1 MALTVKF
8 KTKKQKKKRLNF
20 GYIDIIQNLEN
31 SSSASNQIKLFSK
44 FLLKGGCFLKTQI
57 MVSTLI
63 KSFDL
68 FFLNNLDYIYKEYP
82 NLIGIFEE
90 IVYKKRNYLSVFDMT
105 VSLVKPP
112 FVIKSEMVSKKL
124 RKKTRQKYLVK
135 IVYKN
140 ENKRLGSAFQQLYY
154 YSNKFNDSS
163 FSVRLY
169 KALALS
175 FFEWKNSHLF
185 KLKTTIFKKFFKA

>member
-135 IVYKN
+135 IVY
-140 ENKRLGSAFQQLYY
+140 SWA
-154 YSNKFNDSS
+154 
-163 FSVRLY
+163 
-169 KALALS
+169 
-175 FFEWKNSHLF
+175 
-185 KLKTTIFKKFFKA
+185 